1 MAQVPLTQTEEKIV
15 QVKNEVLKIVNVDRI
30 VERNIETIK
39 EVTSGRERIVQ
50 LRVDRIIE
58 IPIIVNVP
66 QVLSP
71 HMLNNVVQSPHML
84 HNIVSSQTFYRLTS
98 SALSARK
105 LSSSTLLQSCV
116 T

>member
-1 MAQVPLTQTEEKIV
+1 MAQVLLTQTEEKIV
-15 QVKNEVLKIVNVDRI
+15 QVKNEVLKIVNVDRV

-50 LRVDRIIE
+50 VRVDKIIE

-71 HMLNNVVQSPHML
+71 HILKTEQRF
-84 HNIVSSQTFYRLTS
+84 IVL
-98 SALSARK
+98 
-105 LSSSTLLQSCV
+105 
-116 T
+116 